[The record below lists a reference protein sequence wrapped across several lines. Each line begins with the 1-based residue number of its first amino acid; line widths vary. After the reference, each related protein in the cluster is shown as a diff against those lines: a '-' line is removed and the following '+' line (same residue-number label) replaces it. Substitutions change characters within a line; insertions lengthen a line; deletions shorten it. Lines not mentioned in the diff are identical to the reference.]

1 MTFEELSGRLDG
13 TRSVLVGR
21 AYQKPSARLVARL
34 KTSDGGTELRCMDF
48 DGALL
53 ETVWA
58 PNNGPRFSI
67 DSFQSMLNGTPAWPA
82 LLGPDELRRLV
93 LLYHGPDI
101 STKSWLETKVP
112 HKLSNHPVIPS
123 VSCCE
128 ILDGLTQKIGELSE
142 RSAEGDAKMVN
153 CNALLKAALLA
164 RLFSEAAL
172 LSIGMP
178 KDDRLYELMLRS
190 PELLD
195 ENLSGWFMDGLVEA
209 HLTGKIKPSQ
219 LEQKAAT
226 EGHGGV

>member
-1 MTFEELSGRLDG
+1 
-13 TRSVLVGR
+13 
-21 AYQKPSARLVARL
+21 
-34 KTSDGGTELRCMDF
+34 MDF

-58 PNNGPRFSI
+58 PNNGPGFSI
-67 DSFQSMLNGTPAWPA
+67 DSFLSWLNGTPAWPA

-112 HKLSNHPVIPS
+112 HKLPNHPAIPS
-123 VSCCE
+123 ASCCE
-128 ILDGLTQKIGELSE
+128 IMDAARDALTSAAAAGSDGELL
-142 RSAEGDAKMVN
+142 D
-153 CNALLKAALLA
+153 CNAMMKAALLA
-164 RLFSEAAL
+164 RLFSEATL

-195 ENLSGWFMDGLVEA
+195 ANLSGWFMDGLVEA
-209 HLTGKIKPSQ
+209 HATGRITPSQ